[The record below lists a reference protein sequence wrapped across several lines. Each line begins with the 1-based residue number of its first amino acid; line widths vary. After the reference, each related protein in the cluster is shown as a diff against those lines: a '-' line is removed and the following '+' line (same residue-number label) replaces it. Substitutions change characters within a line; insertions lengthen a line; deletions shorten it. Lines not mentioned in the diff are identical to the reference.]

1 MQDSPNGFET
11 PMLGLETSEWLA
23 KLEEIAGEDGYYQ
36 PLGPRHHAVLIEDKP
51 VLLVTFESIDTIQAR
66 GDTGEPL
73 GFELVQEFGWSHLC
87 LLCEEE
93 TWFRDPHVY
102 AYFDRMADDGFF
114 DEFDQVVFYGAGPGC
129 AYAAAAFSVAAP
141 GATVITVQ
149 PQATLAHR
157 LAGWDDRFAHMRR
170 VSFVDRYG
178 YAPDMLDA
186 ADRAFV
192 IYDPHQEKDAIHAAL
207 FARANVDLLPMPL
220 MGDDIEAALLR
231 MQILFPLLAKAGT
244 GRLTRSDFHRLAR
257 ARRTHMPYL
266 DALLRHIESQRRP
279 FLKALLCANVVRRM
293 KAPHYL
299 RKLELLEKA
308 ARQGKLA
315 S

>member
-244 GRLTRSDFHRLAR
+244 GRLTRADFHRLAR